1 MNITMLSTQQGSE
14 DGIRIQEYTE
24 GAEYSLGT
32 TLGQIDLAQAFVAAG
47 MAVEQDTGDVDAD
60 ADASA
65 DAAQPATTKKPKAP
79 K

>member
-24 GAEYSLGT
+24 GVEYSLGAT
-32 TLGQIDLAQAFVAAG
+32 PGQLDLAQAFVAAG
-47 MAVEQDTGDVDAD
+47 MAVEQGEAQDSDEDAG
-60 ADASA
+60 
-65 DAAQPATTKKPKAP
+65 AAPPVAAKKPKVS